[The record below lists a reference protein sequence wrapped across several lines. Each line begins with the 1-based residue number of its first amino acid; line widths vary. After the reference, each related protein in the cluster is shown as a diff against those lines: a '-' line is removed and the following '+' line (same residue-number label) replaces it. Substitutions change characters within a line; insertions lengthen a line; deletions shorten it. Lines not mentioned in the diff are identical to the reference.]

1 MARQLLLTLAVKMP
15 FTNSS
20 NQGLSSRG
28 QLANKIKVSR
38 SFAQESIK
46 KCPNKAVIQNANISS
61 LFSMWNSHWWKWKY
75 HVCRKCKRCL
85 QHGSRERILPVVLWN
100 LNHLYRSRTSGCGIK
115 KKIIYT
121 FCVRNTQST
130 ISKAFW
136 IGIRLFFD
144 CQPEEVK
151 KCNRFCT
158 ETKSEVYQLK
168 LG

>member
-1 MARQLLLTLAVKMP
+1 MAWQLLLTLAVKMP

-20 NQGLSSRG
+20 NRGLSSRG

-38 SFAQESIK
+38 SFARESIK

-100 LNHLYRSRTSGCGIK
+100 LNHLYSSRTSGCGIK
-115 KKIIYT
+115 KNNLHILCEKH
-121 FCVRNTQST
+121 T
-130 ISKAFW
+130 IHHFKAFW
-136 IGIRLFFD
+136 IEIRLFFN

-158 ETKSEVYQLK
+158 ENKSEVYQLK